1 MVDYRYPKP
10 DESSIRNKFEEQLNT
25 KLLYSWEI
33 ARILHNLR
41 MNMNPNGLAYGGG
54 EIIGIESK
62 VKRNLNKLRV
72 KPSNLS
78 NLNLSP
84 LYQEKDIWNY
94 LKKCEKEG
102 LIDCILEKN
111 LGDLMD
117 KEYHLKLGR

>member
-10 DESSIRNKFEEQLNT
+10 DESSIRNRLEEQLNT
-25 KLLYSWEI
+25 KLFYSWEI
-33 ARILHNLR
+33 ARILHNLG

-62 VKRNLNKLRV
+62 VKRNLNNLRV
-72 KPSNLS
+72 KTSNLS

-102 LIDCILEKN
+102 LIDCILERKLN
-111 LGDLMD
+111 DLID